1 MHSSKSANENRA
13 DRVPCFVLFHV
24 GLSITKWGLWDGRP
38 KGCLEFVKGRRRSRE
53 DGPTREALDPGEWL
67 LVFLMVA
74 FSLPQYS
81 TNDSANAVLPPLIQF
96 AVGMLFAFGNT
107 VVLQRS
113 QKIFRKSGDIAH
125 LRSDV
130 LRSDKDSS
138 ILADRG
144 SKVLIKQFEEGV
156 MSFHNA

>member
-1 MHSSKSANENRA
+1 M
-13 DRVPCFVLFHV
+13 
-24 GLSITKWGLWDGRP
+24 
-38 KGCLEFVKGRRRSRE
+38 
-53 DGPTREALDPGEWL
+53 
-67 LVFLMVA
+67 
-74 FSLPQYS
+74 
-81 TNDSANAVLPPLIQF
+81 LPPLIQF

-144 SKVLIKQFEEGV
+144 SKVLISQFEEGV